1 MSLLDKFEAVA
12 EVRRSLGE
20 VDPTRVVIERLESPT
35 KGIVQGAPT
44 ILAGTNNYLGLT
56 FAPEGVEAGCQALR
70 RLGTGTTGSRMAN
83 GTYAGHLALEAEI
96 ADFYGYPKA
105 VVFSTGYAANLG
117 ALAALLGTEDAVL
130 LDADAHASL
139 FDGCRLCPA
148 KVYTF
153 RHNDPGSLDARLARL
168 GNQASNALV
177 VVEGLYSVLGD
188 QAPLRELVKVK
199 DRHGALLLVDEAHSL
214 GVVGECGRGVA
225 EAAGALDAVDFIVG
239 TFSKSLGTMGGFCTS
254 RHPELELF
262 PYSSRPYMFTAS
274 PSPATVECTRA
285 ALRALR
291 SRPQLQ
297 ERLWR
302 NAKQLHQG
310 LTQLGLQV
318 GEAPSPVMAVR
329 LADKAEALHAWR
341 RLLQEGVYVNLMLP
355 PAAPGGGSL
364 LRMSV
369 SAAHQSAEIEQI
381 VAAMGKVVAKTALGA
396 EPP

>member
-1 MSLLDKFEAVA
+1 MSLLDKFKAVA

-35 KGIVQGAPT
+35 KGIVGGAPT

-70 RLGTGTTGSRMAN
+70 RSGTGTTGSRMAN
-83 GTYAGHLALEAEI
+83 GTYAGHLALEAEL

-117 ALAALLGTEDAVL
+117 ALAALLGPEDAVL

-139 FDGCRLCPA
+139 FDGSRLCPA

-153 RHNDPGSLDARLARL
+153 RHNDPRSLDARLARL
-168 GNQASNALV
+168 GKQAGNALV

-188 QAPLRELVKVK
+188 QAPLREIVEVKN
-199 DRHGALLLVDEAHSL
+199 RHGALLLVDEAHSL
-214 GVVGECGRGVA
+214 GVVGEGGRGVA

-239 TFSKSLGTMGGFCTS
+239 TFSKSLGAMGGFCTS

-274 PSPATVECTRA
+274 PSPATVECTRS

-291 SRPQLQ
+291 SRPQLK

-329 LADKAEALHAWR
+329 LADKAQALQAWR
-341 RLLQEGVYVNLMLP
+341 HLLQEGVYVNLMLP

-369 SAAHQSAEIEQI
+369 SAAHKSEEIEQI
-381 VAAMGKVVAKTALGA
+381 VAAVGKVAAQTALGA
-396 EPP
+396 ERP

>member
-1 MSLLDKFEAVA
+1 MSLLDKFKAVA

-20 VDPTRVVIERLESPT
+20 LDPTRVVIERLESPT
-35 KGIVQGAPT
+35 KGIVKGAPT

-56 FAPEGVEAGCQALR
+56 FAPEGVEAGCRALR
-70 RLGTGTTGSRMAN
+70 RSGTGTTGSRMAN

-117 ALAALLGTEDAVL
+117 ALAALLGPQDAVL

-153 RHNDPGSLDARLARL
+153 RHNDPSSLDARLARL
-168 GNQASNALV
+168 GDQAGNALV
-177 VVEGLYSVLGD
+177 VIEGLYSVLGD
-188 QAPLRELVKVK
+188 QAPLREIVEVK
-199 DRHGALLLVDEAHSL
+199 DRRGAMLLVDEAHSL
-214 GVVGECGRGVA
+214 GVLGECGRGLA

-239 TFSKSLGTMGGFCTS
+239 TFSKSLGAMGGFCTS

-274 PSPATVECTRA
+274 PSPATVECTRS

-291 SRPQLQ
+291 SRPQLK

-329 LADKAEALHAWR
+329 LADKAEALDAWR

-369 SAAHQSAEIEQI
+369 SAAHESAEIEQI
-381 VAAMGKVVAKTALGA
+381 VAAMGKVTAKAASG
-396 EPP
+396 ERP